1 MIQTSVE
8 TLSPREKRRHKRR
21 LEILEAALD
30 VFAERG
36 FHNASMEEIAER
48 ALLTR
53 VSLYNHFGDKLAL
66 LQALLAL
73 KGKELVTRIDEA
85 VRDVEAT
92 DARLERIVR
101 ETLAFQEA
109 NRGVL
114 HIFLTASGLPELIGQ
129 RPLEDYIQRVAD
141 ILREGVQR
149 GDFVATPPLATA
161 ELFTT
166 MVFVDTLT
174 AYAPR
179 EDGSE
184 ETGVDEAAL
193 LVQVFLRGVLKPA

>member
-1 MIQTSVE
+1 MTVAD
-8 TLSPREKRRHKRR
+8 LSPREKRRYKRR
-21 LEILEAALD
+21 LEILGAALD

-36 FHNASMEEIAER
+36 FHNASMEEVAER

-66 LQALLAL
+66 LQALLTL
-73 KGKELVTRIDEA
+73 KSEELVSRIDEA
-85 VRDVEAT
+85 VRGVEEVS
-92 DARLERIVR
+92 ARLERIVR

-129 RPLEDYIQRVAD
+129 RPLDAYIRRVAD
-141 ILREGVQR
+141 ILREGAQR
-149 GDFVATPPLATA
+149 GDLVPTPPLATA

-174 AYAPR
+174 AYAVR
-179 EDGSE
+179 EDAQE
-184 ETGVDEAAL
+184 AEVDEAAL
-193 LVQVFLRGVLKPA
+193 LVQVFLRGVLR

>member
-1 MIQTSVE
+1 MG
-8 TLSPREKRRHKRR
+8 
-21 LEILEAALD
+21 AALD

-36 FHNASMEEIAER
+36 FHNASMEEVAER

-66 LQALLAL
+66 LQALLTL
-73 KGKELVTRIDEA
+73 KSEELVTRIDEA
-85 VRDVEAT
+85 VQGIEAT
-92 DARLERIVR
+92 HARLAAIVH

-129 RPLEDYIQRVAD
+129 RPLESYIQRVAD

-174 AYAPR
+174 SYAPR
-179 EDGSE
+179 EDASE
-184 ETGVDEAAL
+184 ETGIDEAAL
-193 LVQVFLRGVLKPA
+193 IVQIFLRGVSKDKAA

>member
-1 MIQTSVE
+1 MTV
-8 TLSPREKRRHKRR
+8 TDLSPREKRRHKRR
-21 LEILEAALD
+21 LEILGAALD

-73 KGKELVTRIDEA
+73 KSEELVARIDEA
-85 VRDVEAT
+85 VQGAEAT
-92 DARLERIVR
+92 DARLAAMVR
-101 ETLAFQEA
+101 KTLAFQEA

-129 RPLEDYIQRVAD
+129 RPLERYIQRVAD
-141 ILREGVQR
+141 ILREGVKR
-149 GDFVATPPLATA
+149 GDLVATPPLATA

-174 AYAPR
+174 AYALR
-179 EDGSE
+179 EDGQE
-184 ETGVDEAAL
+184 EAEVDEAAL
-193 LVQVFLRGVLKPA
+193 LVQVFLRGVSKSGAA

>member
-1 MIQTSVE
+1 MTV
-8 TLSPREKRRHKRR
+8 TDLSPREKRRHKRR
-21 LEILEAALD
+21 LEILGAALD

-66 LQALLAL
+66 LQALLTS
-73 KGKELVTRIDEA
+73 KSEELVTRIDEA

-92 DARLERIVR
+92 DARLAAMVR

-129 RPLEDYIQRVAD
+129 RPLEIYIRRVAD

-149 GDFVATPPLATA
+149 GDLVPTPPLATA

-179 EDGSE
+179 EDAQEGAE
-184 ETGVDEAAL
+184 EVDEAAL